1 MSKFKYPV
9 DTDQFQIIREQGL
22 LYVDK
27 TDLMFDLA
35 NRYRY
40 VFLARPRRFGKSLLC
55 NTFKAYFQGQKEL
68 FNGLKVMKLEKE
80 WTKFPVLHFDMSEL
94 KNCTNIQSMRN
105 ILSDMI
111 ARYEEQFGAIKM
123 IEEEGAR
130 FRRLLEH
137 IYSSMGKQVV
147 VLIDEYD
154 APMMRYLYDEKM
166 RESVRSLLRGFYQI
180 IKSGAAYLRFVFIT
194 GVTKFSQLS
203 IFSELNN
210 LYQISLLDGYS
221 GICGITQNELNTVL
235 RPCVE
240 EFAEALGISTSKAYA
255 LLKKNY
261 DGYHFSPKG
270 QDVYAPFSLLR
281 ALNDKTTNHY
291 WFESGTSTAL
301 LEHLKRYPIT
311 RALDYD
317 GVEVCE
323 NEFSIPCESADTP
336 MPLLY
341 QSGYLTIA
349 SYDPLLKLYVLK
361 IPNNEVRKGL
371 IDCLMPIIL
380 KRTVA
385 DNNGLVTA
393 MAKAIFS
400 RDLGKALT
408 ALRSYIAKIP
418 YDIITKEEW
427 ECNESREAFYKLL
440 IYMAFSMLNSIVDTE
455 VKSVLGRADVVI
467 QTNADIFVLELKVD
481 DTAENALQ
489 QIDSKGYTIP
499 YEADGRKLTKCG
511 ICISSSTRN
520 ITHWRATDA
529 NGNVVDEQKFNS

>member
-68 FNGLKVMKLEKE
+68 FNGLKVMEMEKE
-80 WTKFPVLHFDMSEL
+80 WKKHPVLHFTLSGL
-94 KNCTNIQSMRN
+94 KNVTVPLAQSKLEN
-105 ILSDMI
+105 LISD
-111 ARYEEQFGAIKM
+111 YEKIYGRDPEQKTP
-123 IEEEGAR
+123 GAR
-130 FRRLLEH
+130 FRGLVHRAKEQT
-137 IYSSMGKQVV
+137 GENVV
-147 VLIDEYD
+147 VILDEYD
-154 APMMRYLYDEKM
+154 AAIMRLMYEPERLADM
-166 RESVRSLLRGFYQI
+166 RSMLREFYQVL
-180 IKSGAAYLRFVFIT
+180 KDEGAYLRFVFIT

-210 LYQISLLDGYS
+210 LNQISLDNRYS
-221 GICGITQNELNTVL
+221 GICGITQEELDTVL
-235 RPCVE
+235 RPCIE
-240 EFAEALGISTSKAYA
+240 DYAQNLHISVDDAYA

-261 DGYHFSPKG
+261 DGYHFSPKA

-281 ALNDKTTNHY
+281 ALDKNDTNHY

-481 DTAENALQ
+481 DTVENTLQ
-489 QIDSKGYTIP
+489 QINSKGYTIP

-511 ICISSSTRN
+511 ICISSSVRN

-529 NGNVVDEQKFNS
+529 DGNVVDEQKFNS

>member
-68 FNGLKVMKLEKE
+68 FNGLKVMEMEKE
-80 WTKFPVLHFDMSEL
+80 WKKHPVLHFTLSGL
-94 KNCTNIQSMRN
+94 KNVTVPLAQSKLEN
-105 ILSDMI
+105 LISD
-111 ARYEEQFGAIKM
+111 YEKIYGRDPEQKTP
-123 IEEEGAR
+123 GAR
-130 FRRLLEH
+130 FRGLIHRAKEQT
-137 IYSSMGKQVV
+137 GENVV
-147 VLIDEYD
+147 VILDEYD
-154 APMMRYLYDEKM
+154 AAIMRLMYEPERLADM
-166 RESVRSLLRGFYQI
+166 RSMLREFYQVL
-180 IKSGAAYLRFVFIT
+180 KDEGAYLRFVFIT

-210 LYQISLLDGYS
+210 LNQISLDNRYS
-221 GICGITQNELNTVL
+221 GICGITQEELDTVL
-235 RPCVE
+235 RPCIE
-240 EFAEALGISTSKAYA
+240 DYAQNLHISVDDAYA

-281 ALNDKTTNHY
+281 ALDKNDTNHY

-427 ECNESREAFYKLL
+427 ECNESRDAFYKLL

-467 QTNADIFVLELKVD
+467 QTNADIFVLEQKVD
-481 DTAENALQ
+481 DTVENALQ

-511 ICISSSTRN
+511 ICISSSARN

-529 NGNVVDEQKFNS
+529 DGNVIDEQKFNS

>member
-68 FNGLKVMKLEKE
+68 FNGLKVMELEKE
-80 WTKFPVLHFDMSEL
+80 WTKFPVLHFTLSGL
-94 KNCTNIQSMRN
+94 KNVTVPLAQSKLEN
-105 ILSDMI
+105 LISD
-111 ARYEEQFGAIKM
+111 YEKIYGRDPEQKTP
-123 IEEEGAR
+123 GAR
-130 FRRLLEH
+130 FRGLIHRAKEQT
-137 IYSSMGKQVV
+137 GENVV
-147 VLIDEYD
+147 VILDEYD
-154 APMMRYLYDEKM
+154 AAIMRLMYEPEQLADM
-166 RESVRSLLRGFYQI
+166 RSMLREFYQVL
-180 IKSGAAYLRFVFIT
+180 KDEGAYLRFVFIT

-210 LYQISLLDGYS
+210 LNQISLDNRYS
-221 GICGITQNELNTVL
+221 GICGITQEELDTVL
-235 RPCVE
+235 RPCIE
-240 EFAEALGISTSKAYA
+240 DYAQNLHISVDDAYA

-281 ALNDKTTNHY
+281 ALDKNDTNHY

-349 SYDPLLKLYVLK
+349 SYDPLLKSYVLK

-511 ICISSSTRN
+511 ICISSSARN

-529 NGNVVDEQKFNS
+529 DGNVVDEQKFNS

>member
-68 FNGLKVMKLEKE
+68 FNGLKVMEMEKE
-80 WTKFPVLHFDMSEL
+80 WKKHPVLHFTLSGL
-94 KNCTNIQSMRN
+94 KNVTVPLAQSKLEN
-105 ILSDMI
+105 LISD
-111 ARYEEQFGAIKM
+111 YEKIYGRDPEQKTP
-123 IEEEGAR
+123 GAR
-130 FRRLLEH
+130 FRGLIHRAKEQT
-137 IYSSMGKQVV
+137 GENVV
-147 VLIDEYD
+147 VILDEYD
-154 APMMRYLYDEKM
+154 AAIMRLMYEPERLADM
-166 RESVRSLLRGFYQI
+166 RSMLREFYQVL
-180 IKSGAAYLRFVFIT
+180 KDEGAYLRFVFIT

-210 LYQISLLDGYS
+210 LNQISLDNRYS
-221 GICGITQNELNTVL
+221 GICGITQEELDTVL
-235 RPCVE
+235 RPCIE
-240 EFAEALGISTSKAYA
+240 DYAQNLHISVDDAYA

-281 ALNDKTTNHY
+281 ALDKNDTNHY

-481 DTAENALQ
+481 DTVANALQ

-511 ICISSSTRN
+511 ICISSSARN

-529 NGNVVDEQKFNS
+529 DGNVVDEQKFNS

>member
-68 FNGLKVMKLEKE
+68 FNGLKVMELEKE
-80 WTKFPVLHFDMSEL
+80 WKKHPVLHFTLSGL
-94 KNCTNIQSMRN
+94 KNVTVPLAQSKLEN
-105 ILSDMI
+105 LISD
-111 ARYEEQFGAIKM
+111 YEKIYGRDPEQKTP
-123 IEEEGAR
+123 GAR
-130 FRRLLEH
+130 FRGLIHRAKEQT
-137 IYSSMGKQVV
+137 GENVV
-147 VLIDEYD
+147 VILDEYD
-154 APMMRYLYDEKM
+154 AAIMRLMYEPEQLADM
-166 RESVRSLLRGFYQI
+166 RSMLREFYQVL
-180 IKSGAAYLRFVFIT
+180 KDEGAYLRFVFIT

-210 LYQISLLDGYS
+210 LNQISLDNRYS
-221 GICGITQNELNTVL
+221 GICGITQEELDTVL
-235 RPCVE
+235 RPCIE
-240 EFAEALGISTSKAYA
+240 DYAQNLHISVDDAYA

-281 ALNDKTTNHY
+281 ALDKNDTNHY

-481 DTAENALQ
+481 ETVENALQ
-489 QIDSKGYTIP
+489 QINSKGYTIP

-511 ICISSSTRN
+511 ICISSSARN

-529 NGNVVDEQKFNS
+529 DGNVVDEQKFNS

>member
-68 FNGLKVMKLEKE
+68 FNGLKVMELEKE
-80 WTKFPVLHFDMSEL
+80 WTKFPVLHFTLSGL
-94 KNCTNIQSMRN
+94 KNVTVPLAQSKLEN
-105 ILSDMI
+105 LISD
-111 ARYEEQFGAIKM
+111 YEKIYGRDPEQKTP
-123 IEEEGAR
+123 GAR
-130 FRRLLEH
+130 FRGLIHRAKEQT
-137 IYSSMGKQVV
+137 GENVV
-147 VLIDEYD
+147 VILDEYD
-154 APMMRYLYDEKM
+154 AAIMRLMYEPDQLADM
-166 RESVRSLLRGFYQI
+166 RSMLREFYQVL
-180 IKSGAAYLRFVFIT
+180 KDEGAYLRFVFIT

-210 LYQISLLDGYS
+210 LNQISLDNRYS
-221 GICGITQNELNTVL
+221 GICGITQEELDTVL
-235 RPCVE
+235 RPCIE
-240 EFAEALGISTSKAYA
+240 DYAQNLHISVDDAYA

-281 ALNDKTTNHY
+281 ALDKNDTNHY

-499 YEADGRKLTKCG
+499 YEADGRKLIKCG
-511 ICISSSTRN
+511 ICISSSARN

-529 NGNVVDEQKFNS
+529 DGNVVDEQKFNS

>member
-68 FNGLKVMKLEKE
+68 FNGLKVMEMEKE
-80 WTKFPVLHFDMSEL
+80 WKKHPVLHFTLSGLKNVTVPLAQSKLENLISDYEKIYGRDPEL
-94 KNCTNIQSMRN
+94 KTP
-105 ILSDMI
+105 
-111 ARYEEQFGAIKM
+111 
-123 IEEEGAR
+123 GAR
-130 FRRLLEH
+130 FRGLVHRAKEQT
-137 IYSSMGKQVV
+137 GENVV
-147 VLIDEYD
+147 VILDEYD
-154 APMMRYLYDEKM
+154 AAIMRLMYEPERLADM
-166 RESVRSLLRGFYQI
+166 RSMLREFYQVL
-180 IKSGAAYLRFVFIT
+180 KDEGAYLRFVFIT

-481 DTAENALQ
+481 DTAEYALQ

-511 ICISSSTRN
+511 ICISSSARN

-529 NGNVVDEQKFNS
+529 DGNVVDEQKFNS

>member
-55 NTFKAYFQGQKEL
+55 NTFKAYFQGQKQL
-68 FNGLKVMKLEKE
+68 FNGLKVMELEKE
-80 WTKFPVLHFDMSEL
+80 WTKFPVLHFTLSGL
-94 KNCTNIQSMRN
+94 KNVTVPLAQSKLEN
-105 ILSDMI
+105 LISD
-111 ARYEEQFGAIKM
+111 YEKIYGRDPEQKTP
-123 IEEEGAR
+123 GAR
-130 FRRLLEH
+130 FRGLIHRAKEQT
-137 IYSSMGKQVV
+137 GENVV
-147 VLIDEYD
+147 VILDEYD
-154 APMMRYLYDEKM
+154 AAIMRLMYEPEQLADM
-166 RESVRSLLRGFYQI
+166 RSMLREFYQVL
-180 IKSGAAYLRFVFIT
+180 KDEGAYLRFVFIT

-210 LYQISLLDGYS
+210 LNQISLDNRYS
-221 GICGITQNELNTVL
+221 GICGITQEELDTVL

-240 EFAEALGISTSKAYA
+240 EYAQNLQISVDDAYA

-281 ALNDKTTNHY
+281 ALDKNDTNHY

-349 SYDPLLKLYVLK
+349 SYDPLLKSYVLK

-481 DTAENALQ
+481 DTVENALQ
-489 QIDSKGYTIP
+489 QINSKGYTIP

-511 ICISSSTRN
+511 ICISSSARN
-520 ITHWRATDA
+520 ITHWRTTDA
-529 NGNVVDEQKFNS
+529 DGNVVDEQKFNS

>member
-68 FNGLKVMKLEKE
+68 FNGLKVMEMEKE
-80 WTKFPVLHFDMSEL
+80 WKKHPVLHFTLSGL
-94 KNCTNIQSMRN
+94 KNVTVPLAQSKLEN
-105 ILSDMI
+105 LISD
-111 ARYEEQFGAIKM
+111 YEKIYGRDPEQKTP
-123 IEEEGAR
+123 GAR
-130 FRRLLEH
+130 FRGLIHRAKEQT
-137 IYSSMGKQVV
+137 GENVV
-147 VLIDEYD
+147 VILDEYD
-154 APMMRYLYDEKM
+154 AAIMRLMYEPERLADM
-166 RESVRSLLRGFYQI
+166 RSMLREFYQVL
-180 IKSGAAYLRFVFIT
+180 KDEGAYLCFVFIT

-210 LYQISLLDGYS
+210 LNQISLDNRYS
-221 GICGITQNELNTVL
+221 GICGITQEELDTVL
-235 RPCVE
+235 RPCIE
-240 EFAEALGISTSKAYA
+240 DYAQNLHISVDDAYA

-281 ALNDKTTNHY
+281 ALDKNDTNHY

-427 ECNESREAFYKLL
+427 ECNESRDAFYKLL

-481 DTAENALQ
+481 DTVENALQ

-511 ICISSSTRN
+511 ICISSSARN

-529 NGNVVDEQKFNS
+529 DGNVIDEQKFNS